1 MTEIIPSLNH
11 WIHLMSAIIW
21 IGGAI
26 FAGIA
31 VSPVLRQH
39 VEPDLA
45 GKLAAGMY
53 KKYQRVV
60 GILFLVILFTG
71 GINLHFVRIRLGGT
85 FDDFYITILAIKL
98 VLVMVLMTLF
108 LYNALFWSPA
118 TPDSTPSDDENTEPP
133 DTRFPYQRTTVWAGM
148 LIILMAA
155 ILKHLHL

>member
-11 WIHLMSAIIW
+11 WVHLMSAIIW

-26 FAGIA
+26 FLTIA
-31 VSPVLRQH
+31 VTPILRKH
-39 VEPDLA
+39 VDPDLA
-45 GKLAAGMY
+45 GQLAAGMY

-60 GILFLVILFTG
+60 GILFLVILVTG

-85 FDDFYITILAIKL
+85 FDQFYIIILSVKL

-118 TPDSTPSDDENTEPP
+118 TPNTPPSDDEDSDPP
-133 DTRFPYQRTTVWAGM
+133 DTRFPFQRAMIFSSM
-148 LIILMAA
+148 LVVLMAA

>member
-1 MTEIIPSLNH
+1 
-11 WIHLMSAIIW
+11 MSAIIW

-98 VLVMVLMTLF
+98 VLVMILMTLF

-118 TPDSTPSDDENTEPP
+118 TPDNTPPDDEDIAPP
-133 DTRFPYQRTTVWAGM
+133 DTRFPYQRTTVWTGM
-148 LIILMAA
+148 LIVLMAA